1 MAHTT
6 VEGVA
11 SDLVKL
17 EAKAL
22 ELEKYIRSLE
32 IEVIVIKQ
40 RTKEIE
46 KDLTGIFGSFSWLW
60 KAVFGILIAG
70 VIGFIIKGGLVI

>member
-1 MAHTT
+1 MAHNTI
-6 VEGVA
+6 EGVS
-11 SDLVKL
+11 SDLEKL

-22 ELEKYIRSLE
+22 ALEKYIRDLE

-40 RTKEIE
+40 RIKEIE
-46 KDLTGIFGSFSWLW
+46 KDLSGILGSFSWLW

-70 VIGFIIKGGLVI
+70 VLGFIVKGGLVL